1 MAAWTHIAHDALSLP
16 AASVTWSSISGSY
29 DHLLIVAS
37 TRSDKS
43 AYYDY
48 YKLRLNDD
56 SIAGT
61 AYSRTPFETAAAA
74 DVRSVRQTG
83 QGYIA
88 INGIPAAAV
97 LADTFGTF
105 KCWIPNYSQTANFTQ
120 VFAQW
125 TIPNNS
131 TSNDQ
136 WGVGMMAGLRNTT
149 GAIDEIALGAGD
161 GFVQYSTFTLYGIT
175 GA

>member
-1 MAAWTHIAHDALSLP
+1 MAVFTVIDHEEATGDITSWCKD
-16 AASVTWSSISGSY
+16 SIPSSY
-29 DHLLIVAS
+29 DHLLLVAS
-37 TRSDKS
+37 TRGQKS
-43 AYYDY
+43 AYFDY
-48 YKLRLNDD
+48 YKLWFNDD
-56 SIAGT
+56 SIGGSN
-61 AYSRTPFETAAAA
+61 YSRTPLETKATS
-74 DVRSVRQTG
+74 DIRSVRQTG
-83 QGYIA
+83 QGYLA
-88 INGIPAAAV
+88 INGLVAASA

-105 KCWIPNYSQTANFTQ
+105 KCWIPNYTSSYFTQ
-120 VFAQW
+120 VFVQW

-136 WGVGMMAGLRNTT
+136 WGVGAMAGLRGTT

>member
-29 DHLLIVAS
+29 DHLLIIAS

-88 INGIPAAAV
+88 INGIPAASV

-105 KCWIPNYSQTANFTQ
+105 KCWIPNYLQTADMTQ
-120 VFAQW
+120 IFAQW
-125 TIPNNS
+125 TTPNNS
-131 TSNDQ
+131 ISNDQ
-136 WGVGMMAGLRNTT
+136 WRVGMVAGLRGTT
-149 GAIDEIALGAGD
+149 GAIDEINLGAGD
-161 GFVQYSTFTLYGIT
+161 NFVANSTFDLYGIL

>member
-1 MAAWTHIAHDALSLP
+1 MAAFTVIAHEEATGNITSWCKD
-16 AASVTWSSISGSY
+16 SIPSSY
-29 DHLLIVAS
+29 DHLLLVAS
-37 TRSDKS
+37 TRGQLA
-43 AYYDY
+43 AYRDY
-48 YKLRLNDD
+48 YKLSLNDD

-88 INGIPAAAV
+88 INGIPAASV

-105 KCWIPNYSQTANFTQ
+105 KCWIPNYSQTADMTQ
-120 VFAQW
+120 IFAQW
-125 TIPNNS
+125 TTPNNS
-131 TSNDQ
+131 ISNDQ
-136 WGVGMMAGLRNTT
+136 WRVGMVAGLRGTT
-149 GAIDEIALGAGD
+149 GAIDEINLGAGD
-161 GFVQYSTFTLYGIT
+161 NFVANSTFDLYGIL